1 MKAEILYF
9 LILLIFMGSAVG
21 SILLI
26 AELNK
31 KFSLP
36 FLHSLFYYE
45 LFQVI
50 FGFYTL
56 VGIKALGILSQ
67 TITIDENVYHIV
79 TLVLVYI
86 GIPFYLTAWFMYIKH
101 SAELKSK
108 KISGLITWIYFS
120 GFLLLFLSYGIINTY
135 YIQTQ
140 PAILIVTRKIY
151 TGLFIGI
158 ELFVPIIL
166 FFAYLNTG
174 QKSVKRPENWFIHR
188 NYLLIFNSSHL
199 VSVAML
205 VFVVKM
211 PFFFPVFILLFFLRD
226 LPAVLYLRIHLP
238 DEVFAGVN
246 NVIRE
251 GGFER
256 FCEKFN
262 ISKREKEV
270 IQLVI
275 QGKTN
280 QEICMQLFITLQ
292 TVKDHNS
299 RIYQKTGVKNRVQ
312 LLNLISHSSK

>member
-1 MKAEILYF
+1 
-9 LILLIFMGSAVG
+9 MGSAVG
-21 SILLI
+21 AILLI

-56 VGIKALGILSQ
+56 VGIKVLDIISQ
-67 TITIDENVYHIV
+67 TIKFDENVYHIV
-79 TLVLVYI
+79 ALVLVYI
-86 GIPFYLTAWFMYIKH
+86 GIPFYLTAWFMFIKH
-101 SAELKSK
+101 FSELKNK
-108 KISGLITWIYFS
+108 KISSFFMWIYFT
-120 GFLLLFLSYGIINTY
+120 GFLLLFLSYGILNTS
-135 YIQTQ
+135 YIQSQSEMLLITQ
-140 PAILIVTRKIY
+140 KIY
-151 TGLFIGI
+151 AGLFIGI
-158 ELFVPIIL
+158 ELFVPTIL
-166 FFAYLNTG
+166 FLAYLNTSQNSG
-174 QKSVKRPENWFIHR
+174 KRPENWFIHR

-205 VFVVKM
+205 VFVVKI

-226 LPAVLYLRIHLP
+226 LPAILYLRIHLP
-238 DEVFAGVN
+238 DKVFAGFN
-246 NVIRE
+246 NSMR
-251 GGFER
+251 GDGFER
-256 FCEKFN
+256 FCEKFS

-270 IQLVI
+270 IQLVL

-280 QEICMQLFITLQ
+280 QEICNLLFITIQ

-312 LLNLISHSSK
+312 LLNLISLSGE